1 VRLPAWEVAN
11 TSVRPLHW
19 RFTCSLLNPRRLAE
33 SAERSVADPIRNR
46 LSKMLLARRRKIKLL
61 VLPTTQV
68 IKLHSNMWGKPG
80 ETQPT
85 QNPSPQ
91 GNPAQGNPATASRP
105 PGITSHSAKPEG
117 PTIFGKS
124 MKIIGDVSSDE
135 ELYVDGELEGKLDLK
150 SRLTIGPESKV
161 NANIKAKE
169 VIVFGSVHGNVEAE
183 ERIALRA
190 GATIVGDI
198 KTAGIIIE
206 DGAYFK
212 GSIDISKTD
221 TPKATQRASQAAAGD
236 KR

>member
-1 VRLPAWEVAN
+1 
-11 TSVRPLHW
+11 
-19 RFTCSLLNPRRLAE
+19 
-33 SAERSVADPIRNR
+33 
-46 LSKMLLARRRKIKLL
+46 
-61 VLPTTQV
+61 
-68 IKLHSNMWGKPG
+68 MWGKPG
-80 ETQPT
+80 EAQPT
-85 QNPSPQ
+85 QNPSQQ
-91 GNPAQGNPATASRP
+91 GIPAPASPAQSNPAPASRP
-105 PGITSHSAKPEG
+105 PSATSQPAKPEG

-135 ELYVDGELEGKLDLK
+135 ELYVDGELEGRLDLK

-169 VIVFGSVHGNVEAE
+169 VIVFGSVRGNVDAE

-212 GSIDISKTD
+212 GGIDISKTEP
-221 TPKATQRASQAAAGD
+221 PKATQRASQAAAGD